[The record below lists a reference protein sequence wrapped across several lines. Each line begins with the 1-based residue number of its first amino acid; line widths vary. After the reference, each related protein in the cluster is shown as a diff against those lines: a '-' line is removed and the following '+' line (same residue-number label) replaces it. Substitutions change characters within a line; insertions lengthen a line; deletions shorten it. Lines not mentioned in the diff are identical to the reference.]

1 MLSHGDLKKGVKIIL
16 DKEPYE
22 ILEARPFKMAQRRVV
37 IQTKIRNLIT
47 GNVFSRNFHQ
57 GETFQEAELFK
68 IQAKFLFS
76 KEERKQGSVED
87 RFLYSQKNRYFFCEE
102 NQPAK
107 RFDLSSEKIGP
118 AAQFLKSNQIVEAIV
133 FQEKIINISLPIKI
147 QLKVIEAP
155 PGVKGDRSQPGTK
168 QVTLETGAKINVPL
182 FIKES
187 DIVEVNTETGE
198 YVRRIE

>member
-1 MLSHGDLKKGVKIIL
+1 MLAHGDLKKGVKIIL

-22 ILEARPFKMAQRRVV
+22 ILEARPLKMAQRRVI
-37 IQTKIRNLIT
+37 IQTKVRNLIT

-57 GETFQEAELFK
+57 GETFQEAELSK
-68 IQAKFLFS
+68 IQAKFLYS
-76 KEERKQGSVED
+76 HQD
-87 RFLYSQKNRYFFCEE
+87 RYYFCEE
-102 NQPAK
+102 GNPAN
-107 RFDLSSEKIGP
+107 RFDLNFNQIGL

-133 FQEKIINISLPIKI
+133 FKDKVINISLPIKI

-155 PGVKGDRSQPGTK
+155 PGIKGDRSQPGTK
-168 QVTLETGAKINVPL
+168 QVTLETGGKINAPL

-198 YVRRIE
+198 YVRRVE